1 MILPRAT
8 INPGL
13 SEVWTLT
20 FTERTLVRL
29 LNVSKSDVETLPS
42 GTNMKL
48 AIVGVPSSAG
58 ARALG
63 QEKAPAALREAGL
76 VERLREAGHEV
87 LDYGDTESFCFVP
100 DYQNP
105 KAQNKLAVMKVCR
118 LVADK
123 VERALRD
130 GFNPVILGGD
140 CTIAIG
146 SLTGIVNVF
155 SNIGLLYFDG
165 DADLNTPETT
175 ISGILDGMVI
185 AHVIGNGVKELSHL
199 ARRYP
204 ILREEN
210 IALFGLNL
218 AGGYVD
224 PPEVE
229 FLKNS
234 SIVQFS
240 TETIRDAGVES
251 AARQALE
258 ALKSEVDKIF
268 VHFDVDV
275 IDAGD
280 MPAADVPH
288 PNGLT
293 FNEAAKALK
302 IFAQSDGFLGMEITE
317 FNADK
322 DRGHR
327 LAAKL
332 TEFIT
337 STLR

>member
-1 MILPRAT
+1 
-8 INPGL
+8 
-13 SEVWTLT
+13 
-20 FTERTLVRL
+20 
-29 LNVSKSDVETLPS
+29 
-42 GTNMKL
+42 MKL
-48 AIVGVPSSAG
+48 AIIGVPSSAG

-63 QEKAPAALREAGL
+63 QEKAPAALREAKL
-76 VERLREAGHEV
+76 VERLREAGREV
-87 LDYGDTESFCFVP
+87 IDCGDTEFFRFIP
-100 DYQNP
+100 DLQNP
-105 KAQNKLAVMKVCR
+105 RAQNKFSVMNVCR

-123 VERALRD
+123 VERALRY
-130 GFNPVILGGD
+130 GFNPILLGGD

-175 ISGILDGMVI
+175 TTGILDGMVI

-199 ARRYP
+199 AKRYP

-218 AGGYVD
+218 ASGYVD
-224 PPEVE
+224 PPEIE
-229 FLKNS
+229 FLKSS

-240 TETIRDAGVES
+240 METIRDSGVES

-258 ALKSEVDKIF
+258 TLKSKVDKIF

-275 IDAGD
+275 INVGD

-293 FNEAAKALK
+293 FNEAARALK
-302 IFAQSDGFLGMEITE
+302 IFAQSDSFLGMEVTE
-317 FNADK
+317 FNANK
-322 DRGHR
+322 DPDHR
-327 LAAKL
+327 LATRL
-332 TEFIT
+332 TELIT